1 MIPLGE
7 DGYCT
12 HFTGEEYAIILSGPG
27 TWAMAK
33 QDSHARARKCAA
45 NLLSCHVSSKVQIPW
60 WSTWVHKIVTHPGKC
75 VSHGTIYPSTSDAH
89 CLAPLC
95 GCGYLLHRE
104 EEITAVS
111 GNPCAAKGKNKP
123 VHPRVLLFPTH
134 LLLPQTQLAHPASPP
149 PPHAYPAV
157 GSWSKVHFLWNNSQM
172 ASLPQSLPP
181 RASLCT
187 RLKNHY
193 FQGVAGKF
201 F

>member
-1 MIPLGE
+1 LLSVNYGPSAVHLFTYYLPNTSRMIPLGE

-45 NLLSCHVSSKVQIPW
+45 NLLSCHASSKVQIPW

-123 VHPRVLLFPTH
+123 VSKSPALSYTPPSAPNTASSSR
-134 LLLPQTQLAHPASPP
+134 LPSTAPCIPCCR
-149 PPHAYPAV
+149 
-157 GSWSKVHFLWNNSQM
+157 FL
-172 ASLPQSLPP
+172 
-181 RASLCT
+181 
-187 RLKNHY
+187 
-193 FQGVAGKF
+193 V
-201 F
+201 